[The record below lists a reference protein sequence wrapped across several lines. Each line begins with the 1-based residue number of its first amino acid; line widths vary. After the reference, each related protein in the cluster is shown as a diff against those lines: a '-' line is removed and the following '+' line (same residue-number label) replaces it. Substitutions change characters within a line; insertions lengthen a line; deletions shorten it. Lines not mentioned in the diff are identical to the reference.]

1 MARPARPWFDERSR
15 TWKVY
20 LDGKRRTLG
29 KHPKSSPKPQK
40 NKKTGFWNPPKVIQ
54 DEFHKLMTKQHPQV
68 SSESIAAIMDD
79 FIAWCHENRASRT
92 TRGYQDFCQKFVDKY
107 GRLAVSEFHSGHV
120 TTWLKD
126 YPQWNSTTK
135 NNAIRAIVRA
145 MNWAVRNR
153 GLSHNPIARMEKP
166 KPQTRTAIITEEEFD
181 ELLEHVKEGDR
192 FRDLLIVSYDS
203 FARPFEIKDLRADQ
217 VQIEKCRAVINAK
230 EAKKGITRAIYFPTE
245 RSMEIIRRLVKEY
258 PEGPIFRNARRGPWT
273 AYSVHN
279 RFDRLQKKIGKLHH
293 QYAFRRGGITR
304 AIINGVDSHVVAK
317 LAGHTTTK
325 MIDEV
330 YSVIADDHDFML
342 QSARRASGTL
352 DEE

>member
-1 MARPARPWFDERSR
+1 MARPPRPWYDSNRDSWYV
-15 TWKVY
+15 TI
-20 LDGKRRTLG
+20 DGQRHNLG
-29 KHPKSSPKPQK
+29 KHQGKKPVR
-40 NKKTGFWNPPKVIQ
+40 NKKTGLWNPPKFIL
-54 DEFHKLMTKQHPQV
+54 DEFHKLVTEDHPKV
-68 SSESIAAIMDD
+68 SNESIAAIMDD
-79 FIAWCHENRASRT
+79 FIAWCHENRAPRT
-92 TRGYQDFCQKFVDKY
+92 ASGYQDFCQKFVDKY
-107 GRLAVSEFHSGHV
+107 GRLPVSKLHSGHV

-166 KPQTRTAIITEEEFD
+166 KPQTRTAIITQTEFD
-181 ELLEHVKEGDR
+181 ELLKHVKEGDP
-192 FRDLLIVSYDS
+192 FRDLLIVSFDS

-217 VQIEKCRAVINAK
+217 IQLAKCRAVIHAD

-245 RSMEIIRRLVKEY
+245 RSMEIIKRLVEEHA
-258 PEGPIFRNARRGPWT
+258 EGPIFRNTRGAPWT

-279 RFDRLQKKIGKLHH
+279 RFDRLQEKVGKLHH

-325 MIDEV
+325 MIDDV

-342 QSARRASGTL
+342 KSAKRASGTS